1 MGVTDF
7 FAGEIVTE
15 LLKQLVAIIRRSTHC
30 KASAQN
36 LVHYIEELLPIIQEI
51 KYSGVELPQFR
62 QLQLDQLSEKLR
74 SGVELSD
81 KVLASSRWNVYKNL
95 QLARK
100 MEKLEKYVARFV
112 QGPMQAHVLA
122 DVHRLRFD
130 SAESFDRIEQSTRRL
145 ESQLGSLS
153 IGVDVGAGAGAG
165 TRAIAET
172 GAGAGAGA
180 GAGGWLE
187 NEMKRVEELEGMF
200 EGNLGSLGVGL
211 EVGVKRVKEMV
222 MTRDGSG
229 GVLGICGIGGSGKTT
244 LAKQLCKDDQLKSY
258 FRDRILFLTVSQSPN
273 VEELRLKIYRFL
285 TDSEYTNASTVVP
298 PWNTRSQSI
307 TVTNALVVLDDVWA
321 LMVLEQLI
329 FKVPGCTT
337 IVVSRSKFLTVFS
350 QIYEVELMNKNEAMT
365 LFCQSAF
372 GQNSV
377 PVFADE
383 QLVKELVNECKGLPL
398 ALKVIGASLRG
409 QPQMFW
415 ESAKKRLSRGEP
427 IGESHEINLLKRM
440 ETSISYLPE
449 KVKECFLDLAT
460 FPEDSKIPL
469 DVLINMWV
477 EVHDIDEAEAFAI
490 LVELSEKH
498 LLTLVK
504 DSRGGDL
511 YSSFYSIFVTQHDV
525 LRDLALHL
533 SSSGNINQR
542 RRLLMP
548 VRDERLPREW
558 ERNAEQPFNAQ
569 IVSIHTGE
577 TMEMGWFP
585 MSFPKAEVLILNF
598 SSSEYFL
605 PPFIDNMPSLRAVI
619 LINQTTSHAVLR
631 NLSVFTSMTNLRSLW
646 FERISMPEMPRNMI
660 PLQKLRKISL
670 VLCKID
676 KSFDPSIINL
686 PCVFPNLSELTI
698 DHCTDLVTLPETIC
712 LLRSLMTLSITNC
725 HNLREL
731 PSDIGKL
738 ELLQILRV
746 YACPNLKTLPSGICQ
761 LLRLKYLDIS
771 QCVNLS
777 CLPNDFG
784 RLSRLEKIDMRE
796 CSHIMSLPESLM
808 SLESLRHVVCDED
821 ISWMWEE
828 VKLVMPGFRIQVVE
842 ECFDLDWLTE

>member
-1 MGVTDF
+1 MGVTDL
-7 FAGEIVTE
+7 FAGEITTE
-15 LLKQLVAIIRRSTHC
+15 LLKQLFAIVRRSSLC
-30 KASAQN
+30 KASAQQ
-36 LVHYIEELLPIIQEI
+36 LVRHIEDLFPIIQEI
-51 KYSGVELPQFR
+51 KYSGVELPQVR
-62 QLQLDQLSEKLR
+62 QMQLDRLSETLR
-74 SGVELSD
+74 SGVELSN
-81 KVLASSRWNVYKNL
+81 KVLASNRWNVYKNL

-100 MEKLEKYVARFV
+100 MEKLERHVARFV

-145 ESQLGSLS
+145 ESQLGSLK
-153 IGVDVGAGAGAG
+153 IGSD
-165 TRAIAET
+165 I
-172 GAGAGAGA
+172 GAGAGA

-200 EGNLGSLGVGL
+200 EGNLGNLGVGV

-222 MTRDGSG
+222 MARDGGG

-285 TDSEYTNASTVVP
+285 TDSEYTNASTTVVP
-298 PWNTRSQSI
+298 PWDPRSEST
-307 TVTNALVVLDDVWA
+307 TVTNTLVVLDDVWS

-329 FKVPGCTT
+329 FRVPKCTT
-337 IVVSRSKFLTVFS
+337 VVVSRSKFPTVLN
-350 QIYEVELMNKNEAMT
+350 QIFEVELMNENEAMS

-377 PVFADE
+377 PVSADE
-383 QLVKELVNECKGLPL
+383 LLVKQLVNECKGLPL

-427 IGESHEINLLKRM
+427 IGESHEVNLLKRM

-449 KVKECFLDLAT
+449 KVKECFLDLAS
-460 FPEDSKIPL
+460 FPEDMKIPL

-477 EVHDIDEAEAFAI
+477 EIHDVDEAEAFAI

-525 LRDLALHL
+525 LRDLAIHL

-548 VRDERLPREW
+548 SREKELPREW
-558 ERNAEQPFNAQ
+558 ERNADQPFNAQ
-569 IVSIHTGE
+569 IVSIHTDE
-577 TMEMGWFP
+577 IPEMEWFS
-585 MSFPKAEVLILNF
+585 MSFPKAEVLIVNF
-598 SSSEYFL
+598 SSNEYFL
-605 PPFIDNMPSLRAVI
+605 PPFIDDMPKLRALI
-619 LINQTTSHAVLR
+619 LINHTTSHAVLR
-631 NLSVFTSMTNLRSLW
+631 NLSVFANMTNLRSLW
-646 FERISMPEMPRNMI
+646 FERISMPEMPKNMI

-725 HNLREL
+725 HNLRQL

-746 YACPNLKTLPSGICQ
+746 YACPNLKTLPSGMCQ

-784 RLSRLEKIDMRE
+784 RLGRLEKIDMRE
-796 CSHIMSLPESLM
+796 CCHIMTLPDSLISLK
-808 SLESLRHVVCDED
+808 SLRHVICDED
-821 ISWMWEE
+821 VSWMWEE
-828 VKLVMPGFRIQVVE
+828 VKLIMPSLRIQVVE